1 MNLIKKSM
9 LCREIS
15 SVILHEAVAEL
26 IAEPFEI
33 EFA

>member
-1 MNLIKKSM
+1 M
-9 LCREIS
+9 LYREIS